1 MHPLLLLVEDE
12 TFKDKSLFASLADK
26 GYSVVMAHTLPNA
39 RREMAT
45 KWPDLVVLNLTDG
58 QIEAA
63 EMARYLQAPETDIPT
78 LAVVDGPV
86 ASKMPAGKFPLQF
99 CTAQK
104 LAEQIARLLPPD
116 RPIRRGSFLF
126 DPVQH
131 TLARGNK
138 VHHLTPKLATL
149 FNLLLVNHGQ
159 IVYRKTIMQEVWET
173 DYMGDTRTLDVHI
186 RWLREAIE
194 DNPSRPKYLLTVRG
208 AGYRFIVNP
217 DL

>member
-1 MHPLLLLVEDE
+1 MHRLLLLVEDE
-12 TFKDKSLFASLADK
+12 TFNNKSLLTFLADK
-26 GYSVVMAHTLPNA
+26 GYSVVMAHTPQNV
-39 RREMAT
+39 RREMTT

-58 QIEAA
+58 QIDAT
-63 EMARYLQAPETDIPT
+63 EMARYFQAPETDIPT
-78 LAVVDGPV
+78 LAVVDDPV
-86 ASKMPAGKFPLQF
+86 AQKTPPGKFPFQF
-99 CTAQK
+99 CTAQR
-104 LAEQIARLLPPD
+104 LADQVARLLPPD
-116 RPIRRGSFLF
+116 RPIRRGNFLF
-126 DPVQH
+126 DPAQQ

-149 FNLLLVNHGQ
+149 FNLLLDNHGQ

-208 AGYRFIVNP
+208 AGYRLIVNP